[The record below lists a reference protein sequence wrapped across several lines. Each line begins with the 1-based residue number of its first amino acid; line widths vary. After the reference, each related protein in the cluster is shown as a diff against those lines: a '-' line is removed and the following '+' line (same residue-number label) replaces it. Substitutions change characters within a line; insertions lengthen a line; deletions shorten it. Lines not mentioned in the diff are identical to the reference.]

1 MTETN
6 VNNNSSNYFLK
17 YKKELWN
24 INHFLDYRITCN
36 DFSFTKSTEHLI
48 YKNGIK
54 KYLPRESIEQ
64 YTKAFDRDI
73 KDDSYDN
80 KWFAVEAF
88 NNKEKKRQYEEM
100 IKKLENIHITPDFPI
115 RQYNKA
121 NGRIFNN
128 IKDLE
133 YCFESGRNVTKYL
146 EIIYRKFK
154 NEKSLF
160 NVPEMSN
167 IIECSDNSPLKKIL
181 KDDEWKEI
189 NENHSFH
196 IDVDITISNYLNQ
209 LADFLCD
216 DNNII
221 NDDRKMPRPPDD
233 NLRHVE
239 LKFYYKALIK
249 LRILWR
255 TLILLPDS
263 NISEGSKERK
273 INAKKERLYDEKK
286 LVSKSDRGHRVDLI
300 IRNILN
306 MDLMVIEVVGP
317 PHRRNNKK
325 NLWDFRRGIR
335 SCKDSYEKFVNNLV
349 EKYGKWIDKH
359 VIYNIYNQLEIYYVH
374 VHGMKWY
381 IWTVD
386 HPGNQVYRA
395 RPLCEFNI
403 PYKKK
408 DTEDL
413 YQYLR
418 RHVNNISKF
427 VEGLYEYLKQ
437 KARSNPNIIQDT
449 KFAKILLD
457 GCAITNPTPSSS
469 PRDPPPDSNST
480 SSIEEALSSYI
491 EKNIEEL
498 SDAENDWETP
508 RNSDYE
514 LD

>member
-1 MTETN
+1 MTKTN
-6 VNNNSSNYFLK
+6 INNDNNYFLK
-17 YKKELWN
+17 YVKELWS
-24 INHFLDYRITCN
+24 ICHFLDYRVTCN

-64 YTKAFDRDI
+64 YTKAFEKDI
-73 KDDSYDN
+73 KDDSYN
-80 KWFAVEAF
+80 SKWFAVEAF
-88 NNKEKKRQYEEM
+88 NNKEKKRHYEEM
-100 IKKLENIHITPDFPI
+100 IKKLENIHITPDIPV

-133 YCFESGRNVTKYL
+133 YCIGSGRNVTKYL
-146 EIIYRKFK
+146 EIIYKKFK

-160 NVPEMSN
+160 NIPEMSN

-189 NENHSFH
+189 NEKHSFH
-196 IDVDITISNYLNQ
+196 IDVDITISIYLNQ
-209 LADFLCD
+209 LADFLCN
-216 DNNII
+216 DNNVI
-221 NDDRKMPRPPDD
+221 NDDCKMPHPPED
-233 NLRHVE
+233 NLRHIE
-239 LKFYYKALIK
+239 LKFYYKALVK

-273 INAKKERLYDEKK
+273 INAKKKKLYDEKK
-286 LVSKSDRGHRVDLI
+286 LGSKSDRGHRVDLI
-300 IRNILN
+300 IRNVLN

-335 SCKDSYEKFVNNLV
+335 ACKDSYEKFVNNLV
-349 EKYGKWIDKH
+349 ER
-359 VIYNIYNQLEIYYVH
+359 
-374 VHGMKWY
+374 MKWY

-403 PYKKK
+403 PYKKE
-408 DTEDL
+408 DAEDL

-418 RHVNNISKF
+418 VSNELCKHVNDVSKF

-437 KARSNPNIIQDT
+437 KARDNPNIIQDT

-469 PRDPPPDSNST
+469 PRDPPPDSNIT
-480 SSIEEALSSYI
+480 SSIEEVLSSYI
-491 EKNIEEL
+491 EENIEEL
-498 SDAENDWETP
+498 SDAENDWDTP

-514 LD
+514 LE

>member
-6 VNNNSSNYFLK
+6 VNSKSNYFLK
-17 YKKELWN
+17 YEKELWN
-24 INHFLDYRITCN
+24 INHFLDYRVTCN

-54 KYLPRESIEQ
+54 KYLPGESIEL
-64 YTKAFDRDI
+64 YTKAFEKDI
-73 KDDSYDN
+73 KDDSYSN
-80 KWFAVEAF
+80 KWFAIEAF
-88 NNKEKKRQYEEM
+88 NNKEKKRQYEAM
-100 IKKLENIHITPDFPI
+100 IKKLENIHITPDIPI
-115 RQYNKA
+115 HQYNKA

-133 YCFESGRNVTKYL
+133 YSIESGRNVMKYL
-146 EIIYRKFK
+146 EIIYKTFK

-189 NENHSFH
+189 NEKHSFH
-196 IDVDITISNYLNQ
+196 IDVDITISIYLNQ

-221 NDDRKMPRPPDD
+221 DDDRKMPRPPDD
-233 NLRHVE
+233 NLRHIE
-239 LKFYYKALIK
+239 LKFYYKALVK
-249 LRILWR
+249 L
-255 TLILLPDS
+255 
-263 NISEGSKERK
+263 
-273 INAKKERLYDEKK
+273 
-286 LVSKSDRGHRVDLI
+286 
-300 IRNILN
+300 NILN

-325 NLWDFRRGIR
+325 NLWDFRR
-335 SCKDSYEKFVNNLV
+335 
-349 EKYGKWIDKH
+349 DKH
-359 VIYNIYNQLEIYYVH
+359 VIYNIYNQFEIYYVH
-374 VHGMKWY
+374 AHRMKWY

-386 HPGNQVYRA
+386 YPGNQVYRA

-408 DTEDL
+408 DAEDL

-418 RHVNNISKF
+418 MHVNNVSKF

-437 KARSNPNIIQDT
+437 KARNNPNIIQDT

-469 PRDPPPDSNST
+469 PRDPLPDSNST
-480 SSIEEALSSYI
+480 ASIEEVLSSYI
-491 EKNIEEL
+491 EENIEEL
-498 SDAENDWETP
+498 SDAENDWDTP

-514 LD
+514 LE